1 MHLTSL
7 AAEDMFPEV
16 RTRFCHEVTQAIALP
31 PLLGAVGA
39 VEHLATCLA
48 VRLAPENVEVF
59 YAIYC
64 NAKGAPIHTVALS
77 RGTIS
82 STLVHPR
89 EVFAPAL
96 ICGAAAVIVAHNHP
110 SGDPQPSADDRTT
123 TRRLQKAARL
133 LGVTLLD
140 HIIVGHGGAYYSFL
154 ETGVM

>member
-1 MHLTSL
+1 
-7 AAEDMFPEV
+7 MFPEV
-16 RTRFCHEVTQAIALP
+16 LTRFSHEVTQTVALP
-31 PLLGAVGA
+31 PLPGAASV
-39 VEHLATCLA
+39 VKHLATCLA

-64 NAKGAPIHTVALS
+64 DAKGAPIHTVALS
-77 RGTIS
+77 RGTVS
-82 STLVHPR
+82 SALVHPR

-96 ICGAAAVIVAHNHP
+96 LCGASAVIVAHNHP

-123 TRRLQKAARL
+123 TRRLQKAGTL

-140 HIIVGHGGAYYSFL
+140 HIVIGHGGAYYSFL